1 MTSKTRLKQIQKK
14 LKIGENNY
22 PLTYWT
28 FLCVDE
34 NKPFEEITNHDRK
47 DFSILNSGFVN
58 VNKGKEF
65 LGKKALEKLPMVKQK
80 IKKIYEEQQAEIKN
94 DPKVGGSLV
103 FLSLKEGVDT

>member
-1 MTSKTRLKQIQKK
+1 MSSIIRLKQIQKK
-14 LKIGENNY
+14 LKRGENNY

-28 FLCVDE
+28 FLCVDKH
-34 NKPFEEITNHDRK
+34 KPFEEMINHGRK

-65 LGKKALEKLPMVKQK
+65 LGKKSLEELPMIKQK

-94 DPKVGGSLV
+94 DPKVGGVLV
-103 FLSLKEGVDT
+103 FLNLKEGVDI